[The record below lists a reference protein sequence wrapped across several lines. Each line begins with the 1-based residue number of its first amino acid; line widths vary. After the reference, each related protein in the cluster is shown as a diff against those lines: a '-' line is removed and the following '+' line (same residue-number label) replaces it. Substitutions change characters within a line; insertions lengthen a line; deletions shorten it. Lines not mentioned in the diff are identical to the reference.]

1 MSRIRTCSS
10 LPRRHSDRRTA
21 VPRHWT
27 RSALALCLPLLVAAT
42 GCSQTTNA
50 GPTAALDPS
59 GDNTESTFASGLT
72 VDTTTDTADES
83 TTTSSTT
90 STSTT
95 TTTLAPNVEVIGPSP
110 VPLVAVGTAD
120 GEETKKIQERLTAL
134 GFWLGEIDGLYGK
147 ATSQAVMAFQKY
159 AGLEATAE
167 VDAATALAMQTMTER
182 GRASADNGTLVEVD
196 KTKQLLFLIVDGKT
210 LWTFNTSTGSEVPYE
225 AVDED
230 QPWKVYRGDSVTPSG
245 LWQVDRQRADGWW
258 DGDLGKIYRPKYFKG
273 GVAIHGMTSIP
284 NYPASHGCVRVSV
297 PAMDFIWS
305 LDLVNLGTIV
315 WVHGNFPTA

>member
-1 MSRIRTCSS
+1 MP
-10 LPRRHSDRRTA
+10 LLLVA
-21 VPRHWT
+21 
-27 RSALALCLPLLVAAT
+27 LPLLALTASA
-42 GCSQTTNA
+42 CSQTTNA
-50 GPTAALDPS
+50 EPTP
-59 GDNTESTFASGLT
+59 TE
-72 VDTTTDTADES
+72 
-83 TTTSSTT
+83 TTSAPTLAPEFTDATVADATT

-95 TTTLAPNVEVIGPSP
+95 SSTTTSTTTTTVLSNVEVIGPSP
-110 VPLVAVGTAD
+110 VALSAVGKAD
-120 GEETKKIQERLTAL
+120 GEETAKVQERLTAL

-159 AGLEATAE
+159 TGLEPTAA
-167 VDAATALAMQTMTER
+167 VDAATALALQTATER

-196 KTKQLLFLIVDGKT
+196 KTKQLLFLVVDGRT
-210 LWTFNTSTGSEVPYE
+210 LWIFNTSTGSEVPYE
-225 AVDED
+225 AIDENE
-230 QPWKVYRGDSVTPSG
+230 PWKVYSGDSVTPSG

-284 NYPASHGCVRVSV
+284 SYPASHGCVRVSV

-315 WVHGNFPTA
+315 WVHGSFPKD